1 MKLVKFLLISMI
13 LANSLPA
20 YCWLSQYVGVKGIIR
35 GYDKKEVEIEDTLRA
50 RVFIP
55 RDAIDINFKLVSG
68 KVVSIPVD
76 VQKFSQ
82 IRSSP
87 NSSAR
92 KLHNQSELAFANL
105 QKEFADLKK

>member
-1 MKLVKFLLISMI
+1 MKSFKLLLISLLLSSTI
-13 LANSLPA
+13 PA
-20 YCWLSQYVGVKGIIR
+20 YSWLSPYVGVKGVIR
-35 GYDKKEVEIEDTLRA
+35 GYDKKEVEIEDTLHA

-55 RDAIDINFKLVSG
+55 REAIAANFKLITG

-82 IRSSP
+82 IRSIA
-87 NSSAR
+87 NSSVR